1 MLQVQNKLS
10 FYVIHLK
17 YKSIGKYIPSYIAL
31 ICSYQCKTKYVF
43 LHILKYTLI
52 LFHCVFENYN
62 IVYDY
67 NKPNAKNENSQVL

>member
-43 LHILKYTLI
+43 YT
-52 LFHCVFENYN
+52 F
-62 IVYDY
+62 
-67 NKPNAKNENSQVL
+67 